1 MDRPIVLFLDDIQW
15 ANQTEI
21 FLLSSLAAIPLET
34 PMSGFM
40 LLCTLRT
47 NEVTSE
53 HPISGGLQ
61 EMKKL
66 GIHINEIQVSNMV
79 NDEVQ
84 DLIKEALHLQFKE
97 ATALSKLVYRQTDG
111 NLLFVILLVEALNED
126 GILPR
131 SGSSALDWDR
141 INKFMKAFRSVN
153 GLLVKTIQQLPE
165 HAQELLKTASCLGP
179 SFSLAVLAPMEV
191 VDTDLLWS
199 VLVDIEQVGLI
210 SLEEASKTGR
220 FIHDRVQ
227 KAAYT
232 LVPQTGRAALHLE
245 IGRRLWKSIPR
256 SQHNEL
262 LPLIAQQISRGVDLV
277 YDPFEKDDLAEMY
290 YKAGQKA
297 AISSAFATAAIYLN
311 MGIQLLSRHHWRDQY
326 QLSLRLYNLAAEI
339 AYYNGDLQRMDELV
353 RAIINRARSFEDKLR
368 AHFTRIY
375 SLGSR
380 NETEQALDESL
391 DVLKTLGES
400 FPSRPNSI
408 HILVGTMRLHFL
420 FLGKSDADIMNLSL
434 MTDPKRVA
442 AMRLMCIMTPYAFYT
457 RTPLSVLLTFRMIE
471 YTLRYGLNDMG
482 ESQHYL

>member
-1 MDRPIVLFLDDIQW
+1 MF
-15 ANQTEI
+15 
-21 FLLSSLAAIPLET
+21 
-34 PMSGFM
+34 
-40 LLCTLRT
+40 
-47 NEVTSE
+47 
-53 HPISGGLQ
+53 
-61 EMKKL
+61 
-66 GIHINEIQVSNMV
+66 
-79 NDEVQ
+79 
-84 DLIKEALHLQFKE
+84 
-97 ATALSKLVYRQTDG
+97 
-111 NLLFVILLVEALNED
+111 
-126 GILPR
+126 
-131 SGSSALDWDR
+131 
-141 INKFMKAFRSVN
+141 
-153 GLLVKTIQQLPE
+153 
-165 HAQELLKTASCLGP
+165 
-179 SFSLAVLAPMEV
+179 
-191 VDTDLLWS
+191 
-199 VLVDIEQVGLI
+199 
-210 SLEEASKTGR
+210 
-220 FIHDRVQ
+220 
-227 KAAYT
+227 
-232 LVPQTGRAALHLE
+232 
-245 IGRRLWKSIPR
+245 
-256 SQHNEL
+256 
-262 LPLIAQQISRGVDLV
+262 
-277 YDPFEKDDLAEMY
+277 